1 MVKCLKLTHFQT
13 MNFKALLILLIL
25 SFSSP
30 SWAEVDSINF
40 SSQEIV
46 VPSELTPTTD
56 KQWAN
61 KIPLIIDKAYELTG
75 IKYKL
80 GGSKPETGFD
90 CSQFV
95 KYVFE
100 QALNLS
106 LPPSARSLSK
116 MGETIKFE
124 DLQPGDLVFFNT
136 RKSKFSH
143 VGIYVGNNE
152 FIHAPR
158 TGKTIRVEN
167 LTKNYWLKRFNGAT
181 RFDPAETL

>member
-1 MVKCLKLTHFQT
+1 

-30 SWAEVDSINF
+30 SWAEVDSINL

-46 VPSELTPTTD
+46 VPSELTPRTD

-61 KIPLIIDKAYELTG
+61 KIPLIIGKAYELTG

-136 RKSKFSH
+136 RKSRFSH

-181 RFDPAETL
+181 RVDPAETL

>member
-1 MVKCLKLTHFQT
+1 

-30 SWAEVDSINF
+30 SWAEVDSINL

-75 IKYKL
+75 VKYKL

-124 DLQPGDLVFFNT
+124 NLQPGDLVFFNT

-167 LTKNYWLKRFNGAT
+167 LTKNYWLKRFSGAT
-181 RFDPAETL
+181 RVDPAETL

>member
-1 MVKCLKLTHFQT
+1 
-13 MNFKALLILLIL
+13 MNSKTLLIFVAIT
-25 SFSSP
+25 FSSP
-30 SWAEVDSINF
+30 SWAETDSLNL
-40 SSQEIV
+40 STSDTASQ
-46 VPSELTPTTD
+46 SEVSTVAD
-56 KQWAN
+56 QQWKSDIA
-61 KIPLIIDKAYELTG
+61 LIIDKAYELTG
-75 IKYKL
+75 IKYKW
-80 GGSKPETGFD
+80 GGSRPETGFD

-143 VGIYVGNNE
+143 VGIYTGNNE

-158 TGKTIRVEN
+158 TGKTIRVES

-181 RFDPAETL
+181 RVDLEETL

>member
-1 MVKCLKLTHFQT
+1 
-13 MNFKALLILLIL
+13 MNFKALLIFLALA
-25 SFSSP
+25 FSIP
-30 SWAEVDSINF
+30 SWAEVDSSNL
-40 SSQEIV
+40 SALDTAAL
-46 VPSELTPTTD
+46 SEVIPEPQQ
-56 KQWAN
+56 QW
-61 KIPLIIDKAYELTG
+61 KSDIGLIINKAYELTG

-116 MGETIKFE
+116 IGETIRFE

-158 TGKTIRVEN
+158 TGKTIRVES

-181 RFDPAETL
+181 RVEPEETL

>member
-1 MVKCLKLTHFQT
+1 
-13 MNFKALLILLIL
+13 MNFKALIIFLTIA
-25 SFSSP
+25 FSSP
-30 SWAEVDSINF
+30 SWAETDLLNLSALETEPLSEVTPEDS
-40 SSQEIV
+40 Q
-46 VPSELTPTTD
+46 
-56 KQWAN
+56 QW
-61 KIPLIIDKAYELTG
+61 KSDITLIIDKAYELTG

-80 GGSKPETGFD
+80 GGSRPETGFD

-116 MGETIKFE
+116 IGETIKFE

-136 RKSKFSH
+136 RKSKYSH

-158 TGKTIRVEN
+158 TGKTIRVES
-167 LTKNYWLKRFNGAT
+167 LTKNYWLKRFNGAK
-181 RFDPAETL
+181 RVEPEETL

>member
-1 MVKCLKLTHFQT
+1 MIKFQKLTYFQT
-13 MNFKALLILLIL
+13 MNFKALLIFVAIV
-25 SFSSP
+25 FSSP
-30 SWAEVDSINF
+30 SWAETDSLNLDA
-40 SSQEIV
+40 SGTAS
-46 VPSELTPTTD
+46 PSEVSPAAD
-56 KQWAN
+56 QQWKRDIA
-61 KIPLIIDKAYELTG
+61 LIIDKAYELTG

-80 GGSKPETGFD
+80 GGSRPETGFD

-136 RKSKFSH
+136 RKSKYSH
-143 VGIYVGNNE
+143 VGIYVGNNK

-158 TGKTIRVEN
+158 TGKTIRVES

-181 RFDPAETL
+181 RVDAEETL

>member
-1 MVKCLKLTHFQT
+1 MVKSLKFTHFQT
-13 MNFKALLILLIL
+13 MNFKALLIFLVLA
-25 SFSSP
+25 FSSP
-30 SWAEVDSINF
+30 SWAEVDSSNLTALDTI
-40 SSQEIV
+40 SL
-46 VPSELTPTTD
+46 SEVTPATD
-56 KQWAN
+56 QQWKSDIA
-61 KIPLIIDKAYELTG
+61 LIINKAYELTG

-116 MGETIKFE
+116 VGETIKFE

-158 TGKTIRVEN
+158 TGKTIRIES

-181 RFDPAETL
+181 RVEPEETL

>member
-1 MVKCLKLTHFQT
+1 
-13 MNFKALLILLIL
+13 MNFKALLIFLVLT
-25 SFSSP
+25 FSSP
-30 SWAEVDSINF
+30 SWAEVDSSNL
-40 SSQEIV
+40 SDLDPTSL
-46 VPSELTPTTD
+46 SEVTPAAD
-56 KQWAN
+56 QQW
-61 KIPLIIDKAYELTG
+61 KSDISRIIDKAYELTG

-116 MGETIKFE
+116 VGETIKFE

-158 TGKTIRVEN
+158 TGKTIRIES

-181 RFDPAETL
+181 RVEPEETL

>member
-1 MVKCLKLTHFQT
+1 
-13 MNFKALLILLIL
+13 MNFKALLIFLALA
-25 SFSSP
+25 FSIP
-30 SWAEVDSINF
+30 SWAEVDSSNLSALDTAALSEVIPEPQQQWKSDIGPIIN
-40 SSQEIV
+40 
-46 VPSELTPTTD
+46 
-56 KQWAN
+56 
-61 KIPLIIDKAYELTG
+61 KAYELTG

-116 MGETIKFE
+116 IGETIRFE

-158 TGKTIRVEN
+158 TGKTIRVES

-181 RFDPAETL
+181 RVEPEETL

>member
-1 MVKCLKLTHFQT
+1 MVKSLKFTHFQT
-13 MNFKALLILLIL
+13 MNFKALLIFLIL
-25 SFSSP
+25 VFSSP
-30 SWAEVDSINF
+30 SWAEVDSSNL
-40 SSQEIV
+40 SSLDTS
-46 VPSELTPTTD
+46 PLTEVTQTAD
-56 KQWAN
+56 QQWKSDIA
-61 KIPLIIDKAYELTG
+61 LIIDKAYELTG

-116 MGETIKFE
+116 VGETIKFE

-158 TGKTIRVEN
+158 TGKTIRVES

-181 RFDPAETL
+181 RVEPEETL

>member
-1 MVKCLKLTHFQT
+1 
-13 MNFKALLILLIL
+13 MNFKALLIFLVLA
-25 SFSSP
+25 FSNP
-30 SWAEVDSINF
+30 SWAEVDLSNLSDLDTI
-40 SSQEIV
+40 SL
-46 VPSELTPTTD
+46 SEVTPAAD
-56 KQWAN
+56 QQWKSDIAR
-61 KIPLIIDKAYELTG
+61 IIDKAYELTG

-116 MGETIKFE
+116 VGETIKFE

-158 TGKTIRVEN
+158 TGKTIRVES

-181 RFDPAETL
+181 RVEPEETL

>member
-1 MVKCLKLTHFQT
+1 
-13 MNFKALLILLIL
+13 MNFKALLIFLALI
-25 SFSSP
+25 FSSP
-30 SWAEVDSINF
+30 SWAEGDSSNL
-40 SSQEIV
+40 SVLETNA
-46 VPSELTPTTD
+46 PSELSPTPD
-56 KQWAN
+56 QPWKSD
-61 KIPLIIDKAYELTG
+61 IGLIINKAYELTG

-116 MGETIKFE
+116 IGETIKFE

-167 LTKNYWLKRFNGAT
+167 LTKNFWLKRFNGAT
-181 RFDPAETL
+181 RVDPAETL

>member
-1 MVKCLKLTHFQT
+1 MVKSIKFNRFQT
-13 MNFKALLILLIL
+13 MNFKALLIFLVLV
-25 SFSSP
+25 FSSP
-30 SWAEVDSINF
+30 SWAEVDSSNL
-40 SSQEIV
+40 SALDTTP
-46 VPSELTPTTD
+46 PSEVSPTPD
-56 KQWAN
+56 QPWKSD
-61 KIPLIIDKAYELTG
+61 IGLIINKAYELTG

-116 MGETIKFE
+116 IGETIRFE

-181 RFDPAETL
+181 RVDPAESL

>member
-1 MVKCLKLTHFQT
+1 MVKSIKFNRFQT
-13 MNFKALLILLIL
+13 MNFKALLIFLALV
-25 SFSSP
+25 FSSP
-30 SWAEVDSINF
+30 SWAEADSSNL
-40 SSQEIV
+40 STLETTA
-46 VPSELTPTTD
+46 PSEVSPTPD
-56 KQWAN
+56 QQW
-61 KIPLIIDKAYELTG
+61 KSDIGLIINKAYELTG

-116 MGETIKFE
+116 VGETIKFE

-158 TGKTIRVEN
+158 TGKTIRVES

-181 RFDPAETL
+181 RVEPEETL

>member
-1 MVKCLKLTHFQT
+1 MIKSMKLTHFQT
-13 MNFKALLILLIL
+13 MNFKTLLIFLALIFPG
-25 SFSSP
+25 S
-30 SWAEVDSINF
+30 SWAEVDSSNL
-40 SSQEIV
+40 SALDTAPLADVPQAADQQWKSDIV
-46 VPSELTPTTD
+46 
-56 KQWAN
+56 
-61 KIPLIIDKAYELTG
+61 LIIDKAYELTG

-116 MGETIKFE
+116 VGETIRFE

-143 VGIYVGNNE
+143 VGIYVGNNK

-158 TGKTIRVEN
+158 TGKTIRVES

-181 RFDPAETL
+181 RVEPEETL

>member
-1 MVKCLKLTHFQT
+1 MVKSIKFNRFQT
-13 MNFKALLILLIL
+13 MNFKALLIFLVLV
-25 SFSSP
+25 FSSP
-30 SWAEVDSINF
+30 SWAEVDSSNL
-40 SSQEIV
+40 SALDTTT
-46 VPSELTPTTD
+46 PSEVSPTPD
-56 KQWAN
+56 QPWKSD
-61 KIPLIIDKAYELTG
+61 IGLIINKAYELTG

-116 MGETIKFE
+116 IGETIRFE

-181 RFDPAETL
+181 RVDPAESL

>member
-1 MVKCLKLTHFQT
+1 MVKSLKINRFQT
-13 MNFKALLILLIL
+13 MNFKALLIFLALA
-25 SFSSP
+25 FSIP
-30 SWAEVDSINF
+30 SWAEVDSSNL
-40 SSQEIV
+40 SALDTAAL
-46 VPSELTPTTD
+46 SEVIPEPQQ
-56 KQWAN
+56 QW
-61 KIPLIIDKAYELTG
+61 KSDIGLIINKAYELTG

-116 MGETIKFE
+116 IGETIRFE

-158 TGKTIRVEN
+158 TGKTIRVES

-181 RFDPAETL
+181 RVEPEETL

>member
-1 MVKCLKLTHFQT
+1 MIKFQKLTYFQT
-13 MNFKALLILLIL
+13 MNFKALLIFVAIV
-25 SFSSP
+25 FSSP
-30 SWAEVDSINF
+30 SWSETDSLNLDA
-40 SSQEIV
+40 SGTAS
-46 VPSELTPTTD
+46 PSEVSPAAD
-56 KQWAN
+56 QQWKRDIA
-61 KIPLIIDKAYELTG
+61 LIIDKAYELTG

-80 GGSKPETGFD
+80 GGSRPETGFD

-136 RKSKFSH
+136 RKSKYSH
-143 VGIYVGNNE
+143 VGIYVGNNK

-158 TGKTIRVEN
+158 TGKTIRVES

-181 RFDPAETL
+181 RVDAEETL

>member
-1 MVKCLKLTHFQT
+1 
-13 MNFKALLILLIL
+13 MNFKALLIFVAIV
-25 SFSSP
+25 FSSP
-30 SWAEVDSINF
+30 SWAETDSLNLDA
-40 SSQEIV
+40 SGTAS
-46 VPSELTPTTD
+46 PSEVSPAAD
-56 KQWAN
+56 QQWKRDIA
-61 KIPLIIDKAYELTG
+61 LIIDKAYELTG

-80 GGSKPETGFD
+80 GGSRPETGFD

-106 LPPSARSLSK
+106 LPPSARSLSR

-136 RKSKFSH
+136 RKSKYSH
-143 VGIYVGNNE
+143 VGIYVGNNK

-158 TGKTIRVEN
+158 TGKTIRVES

-181 RFDPAETL
+181 RVDAEETL